1 MKRIKRGTALVLAG
15 LLMASLLTTALIAA
29 NKNWITTEL
38 GALSQYYET
47 GNSAD
52 PGYISTVKGDS
63 GGTSYGIYMFVEKTV
78 SNFMDWLRAQP
89 DGTTYRAMGDILYN
103 AYAYNTKGEYYP
115 GFGSN
120 FRSKWQEVAQNN
132 RTEFAQ
138 AQTSFWQD
146 NCYTVLVNNIETLFP
161 GFRIDDYSIALKNVF
176 WSRSVH
182 HGVGVISG
190 ANSSDGMSG
199 ATGVIYR
206 AFTNRL
212 GGFKLQSETDLI
224 QAIYAECS
232 KLETQYKDMQNLT
245 ASKYGIKDRSM
256 AYFNANSGGVQTA
269 VYSRLHV
276 NEPSDA
282 LVMRY
287 SNTSSPVA
295 EGKYRLVNSA
305 DQTKAVFVDGKGA
318 QAVESGKGT
327 VLSLTWYQSGK
338 YTLTASDGTRLTDT
352 GGTVTLAAPAASQ
365 SQFWTVEQGML
376 KTAAAASTCSSTPP
390 PAARTPCPRIL
401 PS

>member
-161 GFRIDDYSIALKNVF
+161 GFRID
-176 WSRSVH
+176 
-182 HGVGVISG
+182 
-190 ANSSDGMSG
+190 
-199 ATGVIYR
+199 AT
-206 AFTNRL
+206 
-212 GGFKLQSETDLI
+212 
-224 QAIYAECS
+224 
-232 KLETQYKDMQNLT
+232 
-245 ASKYGIKDRSM
+245 
-256 AYFNANSGGVQTA
+256 
-269 VYSRLHV
+269 
-276 NEPSDA
+276 PS
-282 LVMRY
+282 
-287 SNTSSPVA
+287 P
-295 EGKYRLVNSA
+295 
-305 DQTKAVFVDGKGA
+305 
-318 QAVESGKGT
+318 
-327 VLSLTWYQSGK
+327 
-338 YTLTASDGTRLTDT
+338 
-352 GGTVTLAAPAASQ
+352 
-365 SQFWTVEQGML
+365 
-376 KTAAAASTCSSTPP
+376 
-390 PAARTPCPRIL
+390 
-401 PS
+401 